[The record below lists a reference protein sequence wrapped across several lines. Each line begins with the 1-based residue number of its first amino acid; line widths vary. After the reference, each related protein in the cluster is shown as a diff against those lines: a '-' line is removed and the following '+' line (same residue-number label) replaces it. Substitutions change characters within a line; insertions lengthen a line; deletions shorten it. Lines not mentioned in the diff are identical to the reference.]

1 MNQYFIDEIKCIFNE
16 IAKKKR
22 RPRAYSNKAVT
33 IVCDE
38 HSLAAYLAG
47 YYVSV
52 CNSEEGG
59 AVNVVAEGEWQNK
72 ELFDEVVSE
81 FSEKVTLGL
90 YDNSEQYTCANIS
103 ASDGIIFYIANLQ
116 LEKYTDSATY
126 NLKKENLSKW
136 LHYANE
142 KGSEFVFV
150 PIFNFREP
158 FPQGIAACSERELE
172 AITLYDDKFLQGRQV
187 IELEDVCREF
197 FDGNN
202 QSLKVVRFDSIFG
215 PVVKNTSKIDFDAI
229 IKELLEYNRITFKRS
244 DVFTY
249 YTACYIRQAVSAV
262 HCVAVKGNTG
272 NIYNAANYRF
282 TLHDVKN
289 NLYKSFSYRKPDI
302 AFEDD
307 CGNEAT
313 SNSYECLGN
322 LKIKN
327 LGWTIVTP
335 LQEAVYRTALAYT
348 DDEYNAAFY
357 ISIYQG
363 KLDRIKKVEMDI
375 IKEID
380 RICKEND
387 IKYFL
392 VGGSLLG
399 GIRHKG
405 FIPWD
410 DDIDIGMLRD
420 DYNKFKKVCPG
431 ALPDKMRYQSYTQEP
446 NSHYIFEKIR
456 LKETYFSTKFSNR
469 FTDIENGIFVDVL
482 VYDKTSNIRIL
493 QKLHVKLIKMMNRII
508 NVRWVNVPRKG
519 IHYTATKIFLPIMR
533 LIPFRVYHWCFEAVL
548 RMFNWNKRSKYLIDG
563 VGQNVGKGAFPL
575 SWFDEMT
582 EIPYEDV
589 TFNVPAK
596 YDEYL
601 RHWYGDRY
609 MELLPISS
617 RKSGHN
623 LKRMDLGKYLF
634 AETENMPSHVNDLR
648 GELYEKPLNK

>member
-1 MNQYFIDEIKCIFNE
+1 MNQYFLDEIKCIFNE
-16 IAKKKR
+16 IAKKKH
-22 RPRAYSNKAVT
+22 RPKAFSDKKVT
-33 IVCDE
+33 VVCDE

-47 YYVSV
+47 YYASV
-52 CNSEEGG
+52 CNSEAGG
-59 AVNVVAEGEWQNK
+59 EINVIAEGEWQNRA
-72 ELFDEVVSE
+72 
-81 FSEKVTLGL
+81 L
-90 YDNSEQYTCANIS
+90 YDEIFNENPIL
-103 ASDGIIFYIANLQ
+103 GIYDNYNAYSKEHVFDADNTVLYIANLQ
-116 LEKYTDSATY
+116 LERYAEPELFKQ
-126 NLKKENLSKW
+126 KKDNLSDW
-136 LHYANE
+136 LSRSCEA
-142 KGSEFVFV
+142 GASFVFI

-172 AITLYDDKFLQGRQV
+172 AISLYDSEFRQGKQI
-187 IELEDVCREF
+187 IELEDICRRYFSDEK
-197 FDGNN
+197 
-202 QSLKVVRFDSIFG
+202 QKLSVVRFDSIFG
-215 PVVKNTSKIDFDAI
+215 PLVKNTSKIDFDGI
-229 IKELLEYNRITFKRS
+229 IDELLNDNRITFRRS

-262 HCVAVKGNTG
+262 HCVSVKGMTG
-272 NIYNAANYRF
+272 NIYNASNYRF
-282 TLHDVKN
+282 TLHDIKN
-289 NLYKSFSYRKPDI
+289 NLYKSFSYRKPEI
-302 AFEDD
+302 AFDACDEKGNFDD
-307 CGNEAT
+307 N
-313 SNSYECLGN
+313 YECLSN

-327 LGWTIVTP
+327 LGWTVVTP
-335 LQEAVYRTALAYT
+335 LQEAIYRTALAKT
-348 DDEYNAAFY
+348 DDEYKAGFY
-357 ISIYQG
+357 VSVYQG

-380 RICKEND
+380 RICKANG
-387 IKYFL
+387 INYFL

-410 DDIDIGMLRD
+410 DDIDIGMLRE
-420 DYNKFKKVCPG
+420 DYNKFRKVCPG
-431 ALPDKMRYQSYTQEP
+431 ELSEKMRYQSYSREAH
-446 NSHYIFEKIR
+446 SHYIFEKIR

-469 FTDIENGIFVDVL
+469 FRDIENGIFVDVL
-482 VYDKTSNIRIL
+482 VYDKTSNIRAL
-493 QKLHVKLIKMMNRII
+493 QKLHVKLIKMVSRII

-582 EIPYEDV
+582 EIPYEDM
-589 TFNVPAK
+589 TFSVPAK

-634 AETENMPSHVNDLR
+634 AETENLPSHVNDLR
-648 GELYEKPLNK
+648 GELYEKPLGE

>member
-1 MNQYFIDEIKCIFNE
+1 MNQYFCDEIKCIFNE

-22 RPRAYSNKAVT
+22 RPKAFADKNVT
-33 IVCDE
+33 VVCDE

-47 YYVSV
+47 YYTSV
-52 CNSEEGG
+52 CDTESGG
-59 AVNVVAEGEWQNK
+59 TVSIVAEGEWQNK
-72 ELFDEVVSE
+72 ALYDEIIEE
-81 FSEKVTLGL
+81 FSAKTTLGCFE
-90 YDNSEQYTCANIS
+90 NFEQYKNGNS
-103 ASDGIIFYIANLQ
+103 ASEGTVFYIANLQ
-116 LEKYTDSATY
+116 LEKYADPAVFEEKKK
-126 NLKKENLSKW
+126 NLALWLSSIKETNM
-136 LHYANE
+136 N
-142 KGSEFVFV
+142 FVFI

-172 AITLYDDKFLQGRQV
+172 AVALYDNEFIQGRQV
-187 IELEDVCREF
+187 IELEDVCRRNFEG
-197 FDGNN
+197 DRQN
-202 QSLKVVRFDSIFG
+202 LTVVRFDSIFG
-215 PVVKNTSKIDFDAI
+215 PLVKNTSKIDFDDI
-229 IKELLEYNRITFKRS
+229 IDELLNDNRITFRRS

-262 HCVAVKGNTG
+262 HCVSVKGLTG
-272 NIYNAANYRF
+272 NIYNASNYRF

-289 NLYKSFSYRKPDI
+289 NLYKSFSYRKPEIVFDGG
-302 AFEDD
+302 EE
-307 CGNEAT
+307 NT
-313 SNSYECLGN
+313 SAENNYECLSN

-335 LQEAVYRTALAYT
+335 LQEAVYRTALAKT
-348 DDEYNAAFY
+348 EDEYQAAFY
-357 ISIYQG
+357 VSIYQG

-380 RICKEND
+380 RICKSNG
-387 IKYFL
+387 INYFL

-410 DDIDIGMLRD
+410 DDIDIGMLRE

-431 ALPDKMRYQSYTQEP
+431 ELSDKMRYQSYSQEA

-469 FTDIENGIFVDVL
+469 FQDIENGIFVDVL
-482 VYDKTSNIRIL
+482 VYDKTSNVKLL
-493 QKLHVKLIKMMNRII
+493 QKLHVKLIKIMSRVI

-519 IHYTATKIFLPIMR
+519 IHYTATKLLLPFMR
-533 LIPFRVYHWCFEAVL
+533 LIPFRMYHWGFEAVL
-548 RMFNWNKRSKYLIDG
+548 RMFNWNKKSKYLIDG

-582 EIPYEDV
+582 EIPYEDM
-589 TFNVPAK
+589 TFSVPAK

-617 RKSGHN
+617 RKSGHS

-634 AETENMPSHVNDLR
+634 AETENLPSHVNDHR
-648 GELYEKPLNK
+648 GELYEKPLDE

>member
-1 MNQYFIDEIKCIFNE
+1 MNQYFRDEIKCIFNE
-16 IAKKKR
+16 IAKKKH
-22 RPRAYSNKAVT
+22 RPRAYAAKNVAV
-33 IVCDE
+33 VCDE

-47 YYVSV
+47 YYTSV
-52 CNSEEGG
+52 CNAEDGG
-59 AVNVVAEGEWQNK
+59 TVSVIAEGEWQNK
-72 ELFDEVVSE
+72 ALYDEITAE
-81 FSEKVTLGL
+81 FSEKVTLGCF
-90 YDNSEQYTCANIS
+90 DSFEQYKSQLLT
-103 ASDGIIFYIANLQ
+103 GEGTVFYIANLQ
-116 LEKYTDSATY
+116 LEGYADPAAFEE
-126 NLKKENLSKW
+126 KKKNLSLW
-136 LHYANE
+136 LE
-142 KGSEFVFV
+142 GISETNMNFVFI
-150 PIFNFREP
+150 PIFNFKESL
-158 FPQGIAACSERELE
+158 PQGIAACSERELE
-172 AITLYDDKFLQGRQV
+172 AVALYDRSFVQGKQV
-187 IELEDVCREF
+187 IELEDICRHHFKE
-197 FDGNN
+197 DG
-202 QSLKVVRFDSIFG
+202 QKLTVIRFDSIFG
-215 PVVKNTSKIDFDAI
+215 PLVKNTSKLDFDGI
-229 IKELLEYNRITFKRS
+229 IDELLTNNRIIFRRS

-262 HCVAVKGNTG
+262 HCVSVKGLTG
-272 NIYNAANYRF
+272 NIYNASNYRF
-282 TLHDVKN
+282 TLHDIKN
-289 NLYKSFSYRKPDI
+289 NLYKSFSYRKPEISFDGGDG
-302 AFEDD
+302 ELL
-307 CGNEAT
+307 GEN
-313 SNSYECLGN
+313 NYECLSN

-335 LQEAVYRTALAYT
+335 LQEAVYRTALALT
-348 DDEYNAAFY
+348 DDEYKAAFY
-357 ISIYQG
+357 VSVYQG

-410 DDIDIGMLRD
+410 DDIDIGMLRE

-431 ALPDKMRYQSYTQEP
+431 LLSEKMRYQSYSQEA

-469 FTDIENGIFVDVL
+469 FRDIENGIFVDVL
-482 VYDKTSNIRIL
+482 VYDKTSNVKLL
-493 QKLHVKLIKMMNRII
+493 QKLHVKLIKIVSRVI

-519 IHYTATKIFLPIMR
+519 IHYTATKLFLPVMR
-533 LIPFRVYHWCFEAVL
+533 LIPFRMYHWCFEAVL
-548 RMFNWNKRSKYLIDG
+548 RMFNWNKKSKYLIDG

-582 EIPYEDV
+582 EIPYEDM
-589 TFNVPAK
+589 TFSVPAK

-634 AETENMPSHVNDLR
+634 AETENLPSHVNDHR
-648 GELYEKPLNK
+648 GELYEKPLD

>member
-1 MNQYFIDEIKCIFNE
+1 MNQYFLDEIKCIGAE
-16 IAKKKR
+16 LAKKKL
-22 RPRAYSNKAVT
+22 RPKRFIESEVN

-38 HSLAAYLAG
+38 HTLGAYLAG
-47 YYVSV
+47 YYMSV
-52 CNSEEGG
+52 CCGENGG
-59 AVNVVAEGEWQNK
+59 CVNVIAEGEWNNSVLYGEIAVEFEEKGQFTLFNT
-72 ELFDEVVSE
+72 FDEYSATVSE
-81 FSEKVTLGL
+81 NKNRLI
-90 YDNSEQYTCANIS
+90 Y
-103 ASDGIIFYIANLQ
+103 YIVNLQ
-116 LEKYTDSATY
+116 LDRYSDKETVAARKES
-126 NLKKENLSKW
+126 LKKCLAFAKDNSCQ
-136 LHYANE
+136 
-142 KGSEFVFV
+142 FVLV

-158 FPQGIAACSERELE
+158 FPQGIAACSEREVE
-172 AITLYDDKFLQGRQV
+172 AVCLYDPQFTQGKLLM
-187 IELEDVCREF
+187 ELEDICR
-197 FDGNN
+197 
-202 QSLKVVRFDSIFG
+202 SYFDSEEQLMQIVRLDNIFG
-215 PVVKNTSKIDFDAI
+215 PLVKNTCKLDFDGI
-229 IKELLEYNRITFKRS
+229 IREFINNNSITFRRS
-244 DVFTY
+244 DIFTY
-249 YTACYIRQAVSAV
+249 YTACYIRQAATAV
-262 HCVAVKGNTG
+262 HAVAAKGITG

-282 TLHDVKN
+282 TLHDLKN
-289 NLYKSFSYRKPDI
+289 NLYKSFAYRKPEI
-302 AFEDD
+302 KFENDAESD
-307 CGNEAT
+307 SENR
-313 SNSYECLGN
+313 YECLSN

-327 LGWTIVTP
+327 LGWTVVTP
-335 LQEAVYRTALAYT
+335 LQEAFYRTALAET
-348 DDEYNAAFY
+348 DDDYTANFY

-363 KLDRIKKVEMDI
+363 KLDRIKKIEMDI

-380 RICKEND
+380 RICKANG
-387 IKYFL
+387 IRYFL

-399 GIRHKG
+399 AVRHKG

-410 DDIDIGMLRD
+410 DDIDIGMLRE
-420 DYNKFKKVCPG
+420 DYNKFKKVCPKE
-431 ALPDKMRYQSYTQEP
+431 LSDKMRYQSYKQEA

-469 FTDIENGIFVDVL
+469 FRDIENGIFVDVL

-533 LIPFRVYHWCFEAVL
+533 LIPFRVYHWCFEGVL

-582 EIPYEDV
+582 EVPYEDM
-589 TFNVPAK
+589 TFSAPAK

-634 AETENMPSHVNDLR
+634 ADTQDMPSHVNDLR
-648 GELYEKPLNK
+648 GELYEKPIYK

>member
-1 MNQYFIDEIKCIFNE
+1 MNQYFLDEIKCIFNE

-22 RPRAYSNKAVT
+22 RPRAFAGKKVT
-33 IVCDE
+33 VVCDE

-47 YYVSV
+47 YYASV
-52 CNSEEGG
+52 CDGEAGG
-59 AVNVVAEGEWQNK
+59 AVNVIAEGEWQNK
-72 ELFDEVVSE
+72 D
-81 FSEKVTLGL
+81 L
-90 YDNSEQYTCANIS
+90 YDEILKEYPVLGVYDDDSHYLNEHSLNSDDTV
-103 ASDGIIFYIANLQ
+103 FYIANLQ
-116 LEKYTDSATY
+116 LAKYAERDIFEEK
-126 NLKKENLSKW
+126 KKNLSKW
-136 LHYANE
+136 LGRTAE
-142 KGSEFVFV
+142 AGAGFVFIPV
-150 PIFNFREP
+150 FNFRNP

-172 AITLYDDKFLQGRQV
+172 AVSLYDGEFLQGKQV
-187 IELEDVCREF
+187 IELEDVCRRY
-197 FDGNN
+197 FDDKKG
-202 QSLKVVRFDSIFG
+202 SLFVVRFDTVFG
-215 PVVKNTSKIDFDAI
+215 PLVKNTSKIDLDAI
-229 IKELLEYNRITFKRS
+229 ISELFNDNRITFRRS
-244 DVFTY
+244 DVFRY

-262 HCVAVKGNTG
+262 HCVAVKGVTG
-272 NIYNAANYRF
+272 NIYNASNYRF

-289 NLYKSFSYRKPDI
+289 NIYKSFSYRKPEI

-307 CGNEAT
+307 N
-313 SNSYECLGN
+313 SNGIYSECYECLSN

-327 LGWTIVTP
+327 LGWTVVTP
-335 LQEAVYRTALAYT
+335 LQEAVYRTALAQT
-348 DDEYNAAFY
+348 DDEYKASFY
-357 ISIYQG
+357 VSVYQG

-380 RICKEND
+380 RICKANG
-387 IKYFL
+387 INYFL

-410 DDIDIGMLRD
+410 DDIDIGMLRE

-431 ALPDKMRYQSYTQEP
+431 ELSEKMRYQSYSQER

-469 FTDIENGIFVDVL
+469 FSDIENGIFVDVL
-482 VYDKTSNIRIL
+482 VYDKTSNNRLL
-493 QKLHVKLIKMMNRII
+493 QKLHVKLIKMVSRII

-533 LIPFRVYHWCFEAVL
+533 LIPFRVYHWSFEAVL
-548 RMFNWNKRSKYLIDG
+548 RMFNWNKKSKYLIDG

-589 TFNVPAK
+589 TFSVPAK

-634 AETENMPSHVNDLR
+634 AETENLPSHVNDLR
-648 GELYEKPLNK
+648 GELYEKPLDE